1 MQMDSYAT
9 ISLNYINII
18 GQGAPVGAMPKF
30 LTDFLEETLMKIY
43 ANVTQLKMG
52 SKRAGFWSI

>member
-1 MQMDSYAT
+1 MQMDNYAT
-9 ISLNYINII
+9 ISLNYII

-30 LTDFLEETLMKIY
+30 LTDFLEETLMKIN

>member
-1 MQMDSYAT
+1 MDSYAT
-9 ISLNYINII
+9 ISLNYIF